1 MNRENFATISRNFIM
16 DPIASFSDQM
26 REEPLSTICPRLPVT
41 ENYWPP
47 KPWTPNCD
55 IYETKAEIVLK
66 FELPEVKHEDVEVT
80 IQNQVL
86 MLRGERKFAGVTK
99 RENYHRIERHYGAF
113 MRSFIVPMS
122 VDATRISADFKEGVL
137 TVTLPKRE
145 EAIARPIDVKNR
157 IEGTAQNNP
166 A

>member
-1 MNRENFATISRNFIM
+1 MNRESFATVSRNFIM
-16 DPIASFSDQM
+16 DPMAGFSDQM
-26 REEPLSTICPRLPVT
+26 REEPLSEICPRLPLT
-41 ENYWPP
+41 ENYWPL

-55 IYETKAEIVLK
+55 IYETRKAIVLK

-80 IQNQVL
+80 VKDQVL
-86 MLRGERKFAGVTK
+86 MLRGERRFEAETK

-122 VDATRISADFKEGVL
+122 VDATRVSAEFKEGVL

-157 IEGTAQNNP
+157 IEGT
-166 A
+166 